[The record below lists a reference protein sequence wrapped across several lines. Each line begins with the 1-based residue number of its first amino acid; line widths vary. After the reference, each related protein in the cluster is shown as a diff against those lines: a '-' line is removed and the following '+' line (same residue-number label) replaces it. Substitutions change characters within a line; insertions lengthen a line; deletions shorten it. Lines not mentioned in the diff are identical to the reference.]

1 MIRSKGLGETK
12 RCSLRIPP
20 SLSLCRKRA
29 FFHQKDPD
37 IMRVATLILL
47 LALLSMFTGP
57 DDVSAQA
64 INLTVGDSGIS
75 FGDSR
80 RVNGLRF
87 NFRDRNLREVNGVNA
102 TIWSPYE
109 PARGRINGVALGLP
123 VTGGRRIVGLAT
135 GILGAGA
142 DDEIVG
148 VAFGPLGVGAGNRLV
163 GLSIGGLGIGA
174 GADVRGIALGGL
186 GVGAGAD
193 VTGIMVGGLGVGAGN
208 DVTGIMAG
216 GLGIGSGGDLTG
228 FGVGGL
234 GAGAGGDVTGIM
246 IGGVGVGA
254 GGDVT
259 GIMIGGIGVGAGGT
273 VTGLAIGGVGV
284 GAPVIR
290 GVVLSGV
297 AAGGEDVTG
306 AVVAPAYF
314 RITKGGRF
322 KGVSPSAFNHIKG
335 EQNGITIGL
344 LNYAWRLNGVQL
356 GLLNYAGN
364 KRRLRWLPFI
374 NFNFD

>member
-1 MIRSKGLGETK
+1 
-12 RCSLRIPP
+12 
-20 SLSLCRKRA
+20 
-29 FFHQKDPD
+29 
-37 IMRVATLILL
+37 MRVATLILL
-47 LALLSMFTGP
+47 LALLSVFTGP

-64 INLTVGDSGIS
+64 IDLTVGDSGIS

-87 NFRDRNLREVNGVNA
+87 NFRDRNLREVNGVNV

-148 VAFGPLGVGAGNRLV
+148 VAFGLLGAGAGNRLV
-163 GLSIGGLGIGA
+163 GLGIGGLGVGA
-174 GADVRGIALGGL
+174 GTDVRGIALGGL

-193 VTGIMVGGLGVGAGN
+193 VTGIMVGGLG
-208 DVTGIMAG
+208 AG
-216 GLGIGSGGDLTG
+216 GLGFGSGGDLKG
-228 FGVGGL
+228 FGIGGL

-322 KGVSPSAFNHIKG
+322 KGVSLSAFNHIKG

-344 LNYAWRLNGVQL
+344 LNFAHRLNGVQL

-364 KRRLRWLPFI
+364 KRHLRWLPFI
-374 NFNFD
+374 NWHFD